1 MLKLIGLITISL
13 IAIVALIVTVIYYK
27 IEALNLEE

>member
-1 MLKLIGLITISL
+1 MLELIGIITISL

-27 IEALNLEE
+27 IETLNLEE